1 MPQAQSSIVIRGDAD
16 KIFAITNDIARWP
29 ELFHEYRQA
38 KVLSFDRFDRFA
50 KVVFQLTNAEGETW
64 QSWRILDFQ
73 ERMAIATRGTPKFPF
88 LYMHLTWTYESV
100 EDGVRMTW
108 LQDFEMDPKAPVT
121 NEQVVINMNNH
132 MQENQKHFKEI
143 LEAMAEVH

>member
-29 ELFHEYRQA
+29 ELFHEYSQA

-143 LEAMAEVH
+143 LEVMAEVH

>member
-1 MPQAQSSIVIRGDAD
+1 MPQAQSSIVIHGDAD

-29 ELFHEYRQA
+29 DLFHEYSQA

-64 QSWRILDFQ
+64 QSSRILDFQ
-73 ERMAIATRGTPKFPF
+73 ERTAIATRGTPKFPF
-88 LYMHLTWTYESV
+88 LYMHLTWTYEPV
-100 EDGVRMTW
+100 EGGVRMTW
-108 LQDFEMDPKAPVT
+108 LQDFEMDPNAPVT

>member
-1 MPQAQSSIVIRGDAD
+1 MQRHLCYFLPLLNRIERNTMPQAQSSIVIHGDAD

-29 ELFHEYRQA
+29 ELFHEYSQA

-73 ERMAIATRGTPKFPF
+73 
-88 LYMHLTWTYESV
+88 
-100 EDGVRMTW
+100 
-108 LQDFEMDPKAPVT
+108 
-121 NEQVVINMNNH
+121 
-132 MQENQKHFKEI
+132 
-143 LEAMAEVH
+143 